1 MNEKW
6 GIIAYKVQNIEGVRG
21 YLLMQYFNAQTLY
34 ISIYFSNFL
43 LQGISQSL
51 WDSSPSHNMPR
62 QLKAYVSFC
71 WFAQIFGC
79 SLSSNMDIHPCCSLR
94 NKPCG
99 CPSVSCPPGRS
110 SVSLCGDTFSLRIS
124 SPDRHCH
131 RGDIASWLE
140 PSLAVLTLMVAHS
153 FPHSPPFSLL

>member
-1 MNEKW
+1 
-6 GIIAYKVQNIEGVRG
+6 
-21 YLLMQYFNAQTLY
+21 
-34 ISIYFSNFL
+34 
-43 LQGISQSL
+43 
-51 WDSSPSHNMPR
+51 MPR
-62 QLKAYVSFC
+62 QLKACVSFC

-79 SLSSNMDIHPCCSLR
+79 SLSSNMDIHPCCSLK

-131 RGDIASWLE
+131 RGDIASWLA
-140 PSLAVLTLMVAHS
+140 PSLAVLTLLVAQS
-153 FPHSPPFSLL
+153 FPHSPPFHCCKPFHNSMLAGQMCYTPCHSGCPIVNFVAIFLFITLVNF